1 MGAIPLEETH
11 MIAGHGRALC
21 EAAVTLAERGDA
33 SAIVA
38 VTRAGQTAHVLSAFR
53 PRAPVFAV
61 TNSPEVSRRLAIYWG
76 VVPLLSGLEGDVS
89 ESAERIGT
97 TLVERGD
104 IEPGSSIV
112 VVSISA
118 DLARGAS
125 NFLKLQRVGGAREA

>member
-1 MGAIPLEETH
+1 

-21 EAAVTLAERGDA
+21 EAAVTLAGRGDA

-61 TNSPEVSRRLAIYWG
+61 TDSSALSRRLALYWG
-76 VVPLLSGLEGDVS
+76 VVPLVSDLDGDVS
-89 ESAERIGT
+89 ETAERIGT
-97 TLVERGD
+97 TLVERRD

-125 NFLKLQRVGGAREA
+125 NFLKLQRIGGGVQKA